1 MENLYVPDKHII
13 INDNGFWNNDLG
25 FVPTIVQATRFE
37 EPPTSSPTN
46 SRFVNLNDL
55 VFVFGSNLAGA
66 HLGGAANH
74 AFHFYDATP
83 FVPIGPQGRAYGIAT
98 LDAKFEQLPLP
109 LIHQQVLVFDEYAK
123 GHPEKIFWVTAIG
136 TGIAGFAVEDIKP
149 MFTARDNVYLPKE
162 FK

>member
-1 MENLYVPDKHII
+1 MTGNVII
-13 INDNGFWNNDLG
+13 SQDGFWNTDLG
-25 FVPTIVQATRFE
+25 FVPTIVQATLFDDDTDYAL
-37 EPPTSSPTN
+37 PIANDQPQW
-46 SRFVNLNDL
+46 VNLNDL

-149 MFTARDNVYLPKE
+149 MFTARDNVYLPEE